1 MRDRFL
7 LPVLALLTTVVLW
20 GLSYPAMKTAVTALD
35 PQAVMWARMVVALLT
50 LLPVAT
56 RVWPRMRRAD
66 LPALAAMCLLMPCA
80 YFFFE
85 SNALRYTT
93 SMQAGIVSATVPL
106 LVAVG
111 AWMFLKEP
119 LTARALAGLLL
130 ALAGVS
136 LMSLQG
142 RATETASD
150 PLLGNALEVCAMI
163 CAAGSML
170 VLKRLSTRY
179 GSWALTMLQTVAG
192 VLFFL
197 PGAPVLFDRWE
208 PLVQGGQVWILLF
221 LGAGA
226 SLGAFGLYN
235 WGMSR
240 MEAGRAS
247 AYINLVPVMAVV
259 FGWLFL
265 GESLSQGQV
274 WAALLVLAGV
284 GLSQMRSRPR
294 RGRSALGAEAAGR

>member
-1 MRDRFL
+1 MRDRAL

-20 GLSYPAMKTAVTALD
+20 GLSYPAMKTVVTVLD
-35 PQAVMWARMVVALLT
+35 PQAVMWARMAVALLT
-50 LLPVAT
+50 LLPVLT

-93 SMQAGIVSATVPL
+93 SMQAGIISSTVPL

-111 AWMFLKEP
+111 AWLFLKEP
-119 LTARALAGLLL
+119 LSLRALAGLLL

-142 RATETASD
+142 RATEAASD
-150 PLLGNALEVCAMI
+150 PLLGNVLEVCAMI

-170 VLKRLSTRY
+170 VLKRLSARY
-179 GSWALTMLQTVAG
+179 GSWSLTMLQTVAG
-192 VLFFL
+192 MLFFL
-197 PGAPVLFDRWE
+197 PGAPILFDRWE
-208 PLVQGGQVWILLF
+208 ALLHGGQLWILLF

-235 WGMSR
+235 WGMSHTR
-240 MEAGRAS
+240 AGQA
-247 AYINLVPVMAVV
+247 ATFINLVPVVAV
-259 FGWLFL
+259 FL
-265 GESLSQGQV
+265 GWGLLGEALNAAQV
-274 WAALLVLAGV
+274 AASVLVGV
-284 GLSQMRSRPR
+284 GIWVSRR
-294 RGRSALGAEAAGR
+294 